1 MPLEKVY
8 HRVAKEELW
17 YCMRKSEVAEK
28 YMRVVQDGSETM
40 SGGSEGRI
48 KSGIGFLFAKDV

>member
-1 MPLEKVY
+1 MALEKVY

-40 SGGSEGRI
+40 WGGVRL
-48 KSGIGFLFAKDV
+48 K